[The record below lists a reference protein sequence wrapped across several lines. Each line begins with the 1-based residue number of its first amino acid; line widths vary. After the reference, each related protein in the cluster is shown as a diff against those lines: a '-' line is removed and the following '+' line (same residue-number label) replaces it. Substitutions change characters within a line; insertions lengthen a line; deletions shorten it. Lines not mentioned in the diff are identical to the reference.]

1 MSYSIGF
8 DLGGTNIVCG
18 LLDGEHRLVGTLK
31 RPTQADQGFEHV
43 IGRMAE
49 LANDLMGEKGVDR
62 ADVEVVGAGV
72 PGLVDPVRGV
82 VMGASNLGWRDVPA
96 AEELG
101 RRLGLPVYIDNDVRM
116 YVYGEAV
123 AGAGRGFRVVLGL
136 TVGTGL
142 AAALVE
148 DGRLYFGGGFM
159 AGELGHIRMDD
170 VPYRC
175 GCGLVGCLETVVSAT
190 GIARLAR
197 DRIAAGGEG
206 LLARQFAGRLQE
218 LAAADV
224 SAAHEQGDAL
234 AAQVMDEVGRYLGRG
249 LSYAVT
255 LLSPDL
261 ILIGGGVAAA
271 GEKLFAPMR
280 SELKRLVLPPYW
292 QRLTIR
298 RAELL
303 DDAGVIGSAASAVA
317 RIREGGAS

>member
-1 MSYSIGF
+1 
-8 DLGGTNIVCG
+8 
-18 LLDGEHRLVGTLK
+18 
-31 RPTQADQGFEHV
+31 
-43 IGRMAE
+43 
-49 LANDLMGEKGVDR
+49 
-62 ADVEVVGAGV
+62 
-72 PGLVDPVRGV
+72 
-82 VMGASNLGWRDVPA
+82 MGASNLGWRDRPA

-148 DGRLYFGGGFM
+148 DGRLYYGGGFM

-170 VPYRC
+170 VPYQC
-175 GCGLVGCLETVVSAT
+175 GCGLSGCLETVVSAT

-218 LAAADV
+218 LTAADV
-224 SAAHEQGDAL
+224 SAAHDQGDAL
-234 AAQVMDEVGRYLGRG
+234 AAQVMDEVGRHLGRG

-255 LLSPDL
+255 LLNPDL
-261 ILIGGGVAAA
+261 ILIGGGAAAA

-292 QRLTIR
+292 QHLTIR

-303 DDAGVIGSAASAVA
+303 DDAGVIGSAASAAA
-317 RIREGGAS
+317 RIRGGSAS